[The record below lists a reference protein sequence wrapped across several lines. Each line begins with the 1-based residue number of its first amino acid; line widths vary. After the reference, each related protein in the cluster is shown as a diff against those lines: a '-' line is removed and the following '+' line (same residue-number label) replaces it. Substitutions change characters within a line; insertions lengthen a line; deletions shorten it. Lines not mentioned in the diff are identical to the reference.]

1 MAGFAD
7 LVAQA
12 VSPTMN
18 REERDVVYRAV
29 KEAVSR
35 LQEGDGLAPTD
46 PETVLRQHLVEE
58 TVRDVEAEVVRYLV
72 LEGMRARTAGGDE
85 G

>member
-7 LVAQA
+7 MVAGA
-12 VSPTMN
+12 VSPAMT
-18 REERDVVYRAV
+18 REERDAVYRAV

-35 LQEGDGLAPTD
+35 LQEGEDRAPTD
-46 PETVLRQHLVEE
+46 PETILRQHLVEE

-72 LEGMRARTAGGDE
+72 LEGMRAKAADGED
-85 G
+85 